1 MKLSFQKMFFALGA
15 LFLIFATMI
24 LAKSVLMPLSFALL
38 LSFIL
43 FPVTQRLES
52 WGFSKILAAFSAILL
67 MFLLIFGGISL
78 FSTQIMGLMEESE
91 AFQEKLLGVFTDVT
105 LYVNN
110 NINFIDNLEKD
121 DLYDQLKGWLT
132 DSAGSVAAN
141 TFSGTTAFFSGLV
154 ITVIFTFLILIYR
167 EGLTR
172 AFAHFYPQQDR
183 GRAVGM
189 FRRIQQVGKQY
200 LSGMVL
206 IVLILGVVNSIGLMI
221 IGISNPFLFGFL
233 AATLAIVPYV
243 GTTTGAAIPVLYA
256 FMAYDS
262 LWMPAAIAIMFW
274 GVQLVESNFL
284 SPKIVGGSLSINA
297 LAALLSIII
306 GASVWGV
313 AGMILF
319 LPFAA
324 ILKVVCQEYEALKP
338 VALLIGERNYEE
350 KEDKG
355 PSIWARGWEK
365 IKGWTA
371 KRD

>member
-1 MKLSFQKMFFALGA
+1 MKLSFQKMFFALGT
-15 LFLIFATMI
+15 LFLLFAAMI
-24 LAKSVLMPLSFALL
+24 LAKPVLIPLGFALL

-43 FPVTQRLES
+43 LPVAQRLEG
-52 WGFSKILAAFSAILL
+52 WGFSKILAAISAILL
-67 MFLLIFGGISL
+67 MFILVFGGISL
-78 FSTQIMGLMEESE
+78 FSTQIVGLMEESA
-91 AFQEKLLGVFTDVT
+91 AFQDKVIGVFTDVT
-105 LYVNN
+105 LYFNN
-110 NINFIDNLEKD
+110 NIDFIDNLEKD
-121 DLYDQLKGWLT
+121 DLYDQLKTWLT
-132 DSAGSVAAN
+132 DSAGTLMAN

-172 AFAHFYPQQDR
+172 AFAHFYPQSDR

-200 LSGMVL
+200 LSGMML

-221 IGISNPFLFGFL
+221 IGIGNPFLFGFL

-243 GTTTGAAIPVLYA
+243 GTTIGAAIPVLYA
-256 FMAYDS
+256 FIAYDS
-262 LWMPAAIAIMFW
+262 LWMPVAVFGLFW
-274 GVQLVESNFL
+274 GVQMVESNFL

-306 GASVWGV
+306 GASVWGI

-319 LPFAA
+319 LPFASM
-324 ILKVVCQEYEALKP
+324 LKVVCQEYEALKP
-338 VALLIGERNYEE
+338 VALLIGERNYED
-350 KEDKG
+350 KEDTG
-355 PSIWARGWEK
+355 PSFWERGWEK